1 MSEYTKEDIIKYSIA
16 RAYESFDEAMILAES
31 NHWNTVANRL
41 YYSCFYIVKALLIKN
56 DISAS
61 THAGAKSQFF
71 KHFIK
76 SEILDISLGKLFSD
90 LSDKRQEGDYQPLY
104 YFDKESIFPLL
115 EQVHSF
121 INSINHLIEN

>member
-1 MSEYTKEDIIKYSIA
+1 MNEYKKEDIIKYRIA
-16 RAYESFDEAMILAES
+16 RAFESLDEANLLAKAD
-31 NHWNTVANRL
+31 HWNTVANRL

-61 THAGAKSQFF
+61 THSGVKSQFF

-76 SEILDISLGKLFSD
+76 TEILNVSIGKLFSD

-104 YFDKESIFPLL
+104 YFDKESIFPLI
-115 EQVHSF
+115 EQVKSF
-121 INSINHLIEN
+121 INAINEFLSD